1 MKKALVL
8 LLIAVF
14 VFAIAGT
21 AVAATSSALVY
32 PYPYPHPQPV
42 IPKICPSDI
51 CPPLRDMPVV
61 YPPYHW
67 YHCPPDMM
75 CIM

>member
-1 MKKALVL
+1 
-8 LLIAVF
+8 
-14 VFAIAGT
+14 
-21 AVAATSSALVY
+21 LVY

-67 YHCPPDMM
+67 YHCPPGMM